1 LATDYI
7 SRLFGTSPV
16 RPIQEHFAQATA
28 CALALEPFFDAVI
41 AGDWDRAA
49 VARERIIELE
59 HAADDLKRELRLAL
73 PSSLMMPVNRSD
85 LLDLLSMQDA
95 IANQAKD
102 ISGLVTGRRM
112 QIPAAMGDAYRDFLR
127 SCLRAVVQAQK
138 SVGELDELFESGFR
152 GKAAELVIAM
162 TEELD
167 RIENETD
174 EQQIVLRAQLFQV
187 ERELP
192 PIDAVFLYQII
203 DWTGEL
209 GDLAHRVGSR
219 LHLLI
224 AK

>member
-1 LATDYI
+1 VAADYI
-7 SRLFGTSPV
+7 SRLFGKSPV
-16 RPIQEHFAQATA
+16 RPIQEHFDQATA
-28 CALALEPFFDAVI
+28 CAMALEPFFEAVI
-41 AGDWDRAA
+41 AGDWDKARD
-49 VARERIIELE
+49 ARERIIELE
-59 HAADDLKRELRLAL
+59 HAADDLKRDLRLAL

-85 LLDLLSMQDA
+85 ILDLLSMQDA

-112 QIPAAMGDAYRDFLR
+112 QIPAAMGEPYLEFLR
-127 SCLRAVVQAQK
+127 RCLRAVIQAQK
-138 SVGELDELFESGFR
+138 SVNELDELFESGFR
-152 GKAAELVIAM
+152 GKEVDLVIAM

-174 EQQIVLRAQLFQV
+174 DQQVTLRSRLFQI

-192 PIDAVFLYQII
+192 PVDVMFLYQII

>member
-1 LATDYI
+1 MASDYI

-28 CALALEPFFDAVI
+28 CAMELVPFFEAVI
-41 AGDWDRAA
+41 AGDWDQAAA
-49 VARERIIELE
+49 VRKRITELE
-59 HAADDLKRELRLAL
+59 HAADELKRHLRLAL

-85 LLDLLSMQDA
+85 VLELLSMQDA

-112 QIPAAMGDAYRDFLR
+112 QVPPSLAEPYLEFLR
-127 SCLRAVVQAQK
+127 CSLRAVSQAEK
-138 SVGELDELFESGFR
+138 SVGELDELFEAGFR
-152 GKAAELVIAM
+152 GKEVDVVIAM

-167 RIENETD
+167 RIENESD
-174 EQQIVLRAQLFQV
+174 EQQVELRSRLFQI

-192 PIDAVFLYQII
+192 PVDVMFLYQII
-203 DWTGEL
+203 EWTGEL
-209 GDLAHRVGSR
+209 GDIAHRVGSR

-224 AK
+224 SK

>member
-1 LATDYI
+1 MATDYI

-28 CALALEPFFDAVI
+28 CALALEPFFEAVI
-41 AGDWDRAA
+41 DGDWDRAA
-49 VARERIIELE
+49 EARERIIELE
-59 HAADDLKRELRLAL
+59 HTADDLKRELRLAL
-73 PSSLMMPVNRSD
+73 PSGLMMPVNRSD

-112 QIPAAMGDAYRDFLR
+112 QIPPALGDAYLEFLR

-152 GKAAELVIAM
+152 GKEAELVIAM

-174 EQQIVLRAQLFQV
+174 EQQIALRSQLFAI

-192 PIDAVFLYQII
+192 PIDVMFLYQII

-224 AK
+224 AR

>member
-1 LATDYI
+1 MASDYI

-28 CALALEPFFDAVI
+28 CAMELVPFFEAVT
-41 AGDWDRAA
+41 AGDWERAA
-49 VARERIIELE
+49 GVRQRIIELE
-59 HAADDLKRELRLAL
+59 HAADELKRELRLAL
-73 PSSLMMPVNRSD
+73 PSGLLMPVSRSD
-85 LLDLLSMQDA
+85 VLDLLSMQDS

-112 QIPAAMGDAYRDFLR
+112 QIPPPMSEAYQDFLR
-127 SCLRAVVQAQK
+127 CSLRAVSQAEK

-152 GKAAELVIAM
+152 GKEVDVVMAM

-167 RIENETD
+167 RIEKEAD
-174 EQQIVLRAQLFQV
+174 DKQVDLRSRLFQI
-187 ERELP
+187 ERDLP
-192 PIDAVFLYQII
+192 PVDVMFLYQII

>member
-1 LATDYI
+1 MASDYI

-16 RPIQEHFAQATA
+16 HPIQQHFSKATA
-28 CALALEPFFDAVI
+28 CAAELMPFFQAAI
-41 AGDWDRAA
+41 AGDWTGAA
-49 VARERIIELE
+49 GVRERIIELE
-59 HAADDLKRELRLAL
+59 HEADDLKRELRLAL
-73 PSSLMMPVNRSD
+73 PSSLMMPVSRSD
-85 LLDLLSMQDA
+85 VLDLLSMQDA

-112 QIPAAMGDAYRDFLR
+112 EMPAAMSEPYLDFLDC
-127 SCLRAVVQAQK
+127 SLRAVAQAEK

-152 GKAAELVIAM
+152 GKEVGVVIAM

-167 RIENETD
+167 RIENEGD
-174 EQQIVLRAQLFQV
+174 EKQVALRHRLFQI

-192 PIDAVFLYQII
+192 PVDVMFLYQII
-203 DWTGEL
+203 EGTGEL

>member
-1 LATDYI
+1 MATDYL
-7 SRLFGTSPV
+7 SRLFGKSPV

-28 CALALEPFFDAVI
+28 CALTLEPFFDAVI
-41 AGDWDRAA
+41 AGDWDGADQ
-49 VARERIIELE
+49 ARTRIIDLE
-59 HAADDLKRELRLAL
+59 NAADALKRDLRLAL

-85 LLDLLSMQDA
+85 ILDLLSMQDA

-112 QIPAAMGDAYRDFLR
+112 QIPAAMGEPYLEFLR
-127 SCLRAVVQAQK
+127 CCLRAVTQAQK

-152 GKAAELVIAM
+152 GREADLVIAM

-174 EQQIVLRAQLFQV
+174 DQQVALRSRLFQI
-187 ERELP
+187 ERDLP
-192 PIDAVFLYQII
+192 PVDVMFLYQII